1 MRLTAHRVVR
11 PQTGETGL
19 NAFCY
24 LHGPYAW
31 LDQPPREILDSPG
44 VLANSA
50 VEVAPPGNRVRS
62 YLDVWAPDA
71 TPNSEIAHVVRSV
84 GDLLEPQ
91 PLPLRVQSG
100 SVSFHFDADQQLA
113 LGWRVELEML
123 LRQVLAVRA

>member
-31 LDQPPREILDSPG
+31 LDQPPKEIVETPG
-44 VLANSA
+44 VLVNAA
-50 VEVAPPGNRVRS
+50 VEVEPPGNRVRS

-71 TPNSEIAHVVRSV
+71 TPNAEIAQAIRNA
-84 GDLLEPQ
+84 GDLLEAR

-100 SVSFHFDADQQLA
+100 SVSFHFDADRQLA
-113 LGWRVELEML
+113 LGWRVELEVL